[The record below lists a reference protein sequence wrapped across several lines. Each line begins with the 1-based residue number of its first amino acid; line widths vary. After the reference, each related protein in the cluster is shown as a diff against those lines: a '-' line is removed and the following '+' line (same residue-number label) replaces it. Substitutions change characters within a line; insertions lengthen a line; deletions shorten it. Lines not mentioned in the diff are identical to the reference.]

1 MNLCVNARDAIS
13 GDGTI
18 TVRTENRTV
27 GLGEASDPES
37 DSKEGDYVVLAV
49 SDTGCGM
56 TPAQKAKIFEPFFTT
71 KEQGKGTGLGL
82 SMCYG
87 IIKQHEG
94 WIECVSNE
102 DVGTSFRVFLP
113 RAKRTAAKKE
123 RDLSVSAADAAIVP
137 QEHTILLA
145 DDEPA
150 VRMVHQS

>member
-82 SMCYG
+82 SMCSG

-94 WIECVSNE
+94 WIECVSN
-102 DVGTSFRVFLP
+102 
-113 RAKRTAAKKE
+113 
-123 RDLSVSAADAAIVP
+123 
-137 QEHTILLA
+137 
-145 DDEPA
+145 
-150 VRMVHQS
+150 